1 VLRDCRLP
9 ALDRPAVGRS
19 TVLVLLLLVV
29 IPAAAQAATVKVD
42 GRVTGRPTVKGGTV
56 TAPLELSE
64 RAGRALKLGTR
75 RVRVR
80 LSRRTRLP
88 LAGAGATGASRLAAG
103 ALRAGDRLK
112 GATSHSRKARSRLRS
127 RPRPTLKLAAAR
139 IAGLARHWPR
149 AGSDPVIAAA
159 GDIACDPLNPHFG
172 AGLGEGVFCRQAWT
186 SDLLLRM
193 DLEAVLLPGD
203 LQYEDGKLWK
213 FKRSF
218 DPSWGRLGRL
228 LRPVPGNHEYQD
240 PGAAGYFD
248 YFNGPGKRRGRAGE
262 RGVGYYSFEIGD
274 WHLVGLNSECSRVG
288 GCEAG
293 SPQER
298 WLRADL
304 ASHPAACTLVY
315 WHHPHFTS
323 GRYSAHGTMRA
334 VWDALYEANVDLVIN
349 GHEHFYERFAPQTPD
364 GVPDPTRGI
373 RQITVGTGGK
383 NLFGYLAVAP
393 NSELRENRYHGVLKL
408 GLHEGSYDWEFVTAP
423 WGQVADSGT
432 AACH

>member
-1 VLRDCRLP
+1 MLQDRRLP
-9 ALDRPAVGRS
+9 AFDRPVGRL
-19 TVLVLLLLVV
+19 TLLGLLLLAG
-29 IPAAAQAATVKVD
+29 IPAAAPASPLKVD
-42 GRVTGRPTVKGGTV
+42 GRVTGSPAVQGGAV
-56 TAPLELSE
+56 NVPLELTE

-80 LSRRTRLP
+80 LSRRARLP
-88 LAGAGATGASRLAAG
+88 LSGAGANGASRLAPS

-112 GATSHSRKARSRLRS
+112 GVSRSSKARFRTRH
-127 RPRPTLKLAAAR
+127 RRRPTLKLAVARVAA
-139 IAGLARHWPR
+139 LARHWPR

-172 AGLGEGVFCRQAWT
+172 AGLGEGIFCRQART

-218 DPSWGRLGRL
+218 DPSWGRLKPL

-248 YFNGPGKRRGRAGE
+248 YFNGPGRQRGQAGE
-262 RGVGYYSFEIGD
+262 RGAGYYSFDVGD
-274 WHLVGLNSECSRVG
+274 WHLIGLNSECRRVG

-304 ASHPAACTLVY
+304 ASHPAACTVAY

-323 GRYSAHGTMRA
+323 GQHGAHGTMRA

-364 GVPDPTRGI
+364 GIPDGMRGI
-373 RQITVGTGGK
+373 RQFTVGTGGK
-383 NLFGYLAVAP
+383 NRFGFLGVAP

-408 GLHEGSYDWEFVTAP
+408 SLHEGSYDWEFVTAP
-423 WGQVADSGT
+423 WGGVADSGT
-432 AACH
+432 AGCH